1 MRRAGFSLLELLVV
15 IAILGILLALAV
27 PAMQSTGSGLEMT
40 SGADLLTSQL
50 RLARQTAIARNRN
63 TELRLLSHK
72 DELGNPRIRS
82 VALYI
87 AAEEAGTPPSAL
99 TRPLKLPSSVCIDS
113 GNTLSPILG
122 NLEKSTGAQLAVT
135 IPGVGTDYEA
145 YTIRF
150 RPDGSAEVPSAKASN
165 FLTLRAARLDDP
177 LTELPANHAVIQIS
191 SSNGQVRAYRP

>member
-50 RLARQTAIARNRN
+50 RLARQTAIALNRN

-82 VALYI
+82 IALYI
-87 AAEEAGTPPSAL
+87 AAEEAGTPPSPL
-99 TRPLKLPSSVCIDS
+99 TRPLKLPASVCIDS
-113 GNTLSPILG
+113 GSTLSPLLG
-122 NLEKSTGAQLAVT
+122 NLEKSTGAQLAVS
-135 IPGVGTDYEA
+135 IPGVGTNYEA

-165 FLTLRAARLDDP
+165 FLTLRAARHDDP
-177 LTELPANHAVIQIS
+177 LTELPVNHAVIQIS